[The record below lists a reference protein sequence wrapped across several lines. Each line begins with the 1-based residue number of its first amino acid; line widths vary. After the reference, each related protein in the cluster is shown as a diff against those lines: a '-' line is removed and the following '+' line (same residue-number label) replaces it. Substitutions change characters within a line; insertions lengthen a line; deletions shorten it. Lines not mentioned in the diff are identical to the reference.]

1 MSQEAKIIAL
11 EHLVVRLMKEL
22 QLRSGISSNVIF
34 ESARTEIMTSKYP
47 GDPERQDAAKGA
59 LEDLAALIG

>member
-22 QLRSGISSNVIF
+22 QVKSGISSNIIF
-34 ESARTEIMTSKYP
+34 EKARTEILTSNYP
-47 GDPERQDAAKGA
+47 GDPERQEAAKGA